1 MEVGAK
7 LGKYE
12 IKRLLGKGGMGEVYL
27 AHDEG
32 LDREVAIKV
41 LLPEFCCNLE
51 RVSRFKLEA
60 RTVSA
65 LNHPNIITIHE
76 IGEHDGQIYIVTE
89 YIKGETLRSLLER
102 KAVNFGLALQIA
114 EQLTNGLTAAHK
126 AGIIHRDLKPENIM
140 IRADGIVKI
149 LDFGLAK
156 PTKVESEAETRELV
170 STKAGMVMGSISY
183 MSPEQARGKETDER
197 TDLWSVGVVLYETIA
212 GSAPFE
218 GETMTDIL
226 ANIIYKEPVSV
237 LEILEDAPTEIH
249 RILKKSLR
257 KDREERYQSA
267 KDLLL
272 DVKNLRREMELEH
285 ELEVSISPHRS
296 MNSRSKS
303 LDKLTRKTLLKST
316 DEVAKTQM
324 FENHADTKSSFEI
337 ENQPIKKRRS
347 MGLVALL
354 GLIFLGTL
362 SVLSYYWLQKTPLV
376 FAFDRNANFSTVS
389 KITSVGNLQIS
400 PDGKYL
406 AYLKD
411 ASTKNSKL
419 ILRQIET
426 GSEKE
431 ITPIAEN
438 EIGLLRF
445 SPDANYVY
453 FTMKPKG
460 ALGFI
465 LYRVAS
471 LGDEPKQIAFD
482 VDSGVSFRPDGKSLI
497 FHRHIINPSLDKIFE
512 IGIEGGEEK
521 EIYST
526 EKTFFNPQLS
536 PDGKTIVVM
545 AIDKNAGLGKPAA
558 VMSVLPS
565 EGGEMRQI
573 GKIWNYVETFSWL
586 ADGSGLVV
594 SGFYEGDE
602 ESNLYLMSLPDG
614 EVKPLVKDTNA
625 YSNVSL
631 TADSKTI
638 ATVQSNTV
646 AGIWEFETDTG
657 KVRQISP
664 NNKERLGVEGL
675 TVAPNG
681 KLIYSK
687 FISRDECEIW
697 ELDTET
703 NVSKKISASNT
714 GRNAYPQVSA
724 DGNYIFYENFSN
736 GGFDIWRMN
745 SDGTNRTQ
753 ITKTPEI
760 FENMSS
766 ISPDGKTVIFIERD
780 KNMNIP
786 SIKQINVETGETTAI
801 LQNDKQYPDLGKLSP
816 DGKSLLYIN
825 APINFDSGVMPQ
837 MSLYIA
843 PFDGKTL
850 GEPRQIVKNL
860 NSNQYKWSPDG
871 KSILFTDLS
880 GGNTDIWRLNLADG
894 KTSKITNFNLE
905 SIVRYAAAPNG
916 KKIYLVR
923 RSTTQDII
931 LIKAG
936 MN

>member
-1 MEVGAK
+1 MEEGTK

-12 IKRLLGKGGMGEVYL
+12 IKRMLGKGGMGEVYL

-51 RVSRFKLEA
+51 RVNRFKLEA

-76 IGEHDGQIYIVTE
+76 IGVHDGQIYIVTE
-89 YIKGETLRSLLER
+89 YIKGETLRSMLER

-218 GETMTDIL
+218 GETITDIL
-226 ANIIYKEPVSV
+226 ANIIYKEPIPV
-237 LEILEDAPTEIH
+237 LEIIEDAPAEIH

-303 LDKLTRKTLLKST
+303 FDKLTRKTLLKST
-316 DEVAKTQM
+316 DEVAETKM
-324 FENHADTKSSFEI
+324 FETHGDTKSSVEI
-337 ENQPIKKRRS
+337 EKQPVKKRRS
-347 MGLVALL
+347 MAFIALL

-362 SVLSYYWLQKTPLV
+362 SVLSYYWLQKIPLV

-389 KITSVGNLQIS
+389 KITSVAQLQIS

-426 GSEKE
+426 GSENE

-438 EIGLLRF
+438 EIGILRF

-465 LYRVAS
+465 LYRAAS
-471 LGDEPKQIAFD
+471 LGEEPKQIAFD
-482 VDSGVSFRPDGKSLI
+482 VDSGVSFRPDGKTLI
-497 FHRHIINPSLDKIFE
+497 FHRHIINPSMDKIFE
-512 IGIEGGEEK
+512 IGAEGGEEK
-521 EIYST
+521 EIYSS
-526 EKTFFNPQLS
+526 EKMFFNPQLS
-536 PDGKTIVVM
+536 PDGKAIVLM
-545 AIDKNAGLGKPAA
+545 TIDKNAGLGKPSAA
-558 VMSVLPS
+558 MSVLPS
-565 EGGEMRQI
+565 EGGELRQI
-573 GKIWNYVETFSWL
+573 GNIWNYVEAFSWL
-586 ADGSGLVV
+586 TDGSGLII
-594 SGFYEGDE
+594 SGFYEDDE
-602 ESNLYLMSLPDG
+602 ESNLYVMSFPDG
-614 EVKPLVKDTNA
+614 DVKPLVKDANA

-638 ATVQSNTV
+638 ATVQSSTV

-675 TVAPNG
+675 TAAPNG
-681 KLIYSK
+681 KLVYSK
-687 FISRDECEIW
+687 SISKDECEIW
-697 ELDTET
+697 ELDVQS
-703 NVSKKISASNT
+703 NVSKRLSAPNT
-714 GRNAYPQVSA
+714 GRNAYPQMSS

-736 GGFDIWRMN
+736 GSFDIWRMN
-745 SDGTNRTQ
+745 ADGTNRTQ

-760 FENMSS
+760 PENLSS

-837 MSLYIA
+837 MSLYVA
-843 PFDGKTL
+843 SFDGKTL
-850 GEPRQIVKNL
+850 GEPRQIVKTL

-880 GGNTDIWRLNLADG
+880 GGNSDIWRLNPADG

-936 MN
+936 TN

>member
-1 MEVGAK
+1 MEEGTK

-12 IKRLLGKGGMGEVYL
+12 IKRMLGKGGMGEVYL

-32 LDREVAIKV
+32 LDRDVAIKV

-51 RVSRFKLEA
+51 RVNRFKLEA

-76 IGEHDGQIYIVTE
+76 IGEHDEQIYIVTE

-102 KAVNFGLALQIA
+102 KAINFGSALQIA
-114 EQLTNGLTAAHK
+114 EQISNGLTAAHA

-140 IRADGIVKI
+140 IRADGIVKV

-183 MSPEQARGKETDER
+183 MSPEQARGKDTDER
-197 TDLWSVGVVLYETIA
+197 TDLWSIGVVLYETIA

-226 ANIIYKEPVSV
+226 ANIIYKEPLSI
-237 LEILEDAPTEIH
+237 LEIIEDAPPEIH

-257 KDREERYQSA
+257 KDREERYQTA

-303 LDKLTRKTLLKST
+303 FDKLTRKTLLKST
-316 DEVAKTQM
+316 DEVAETKM
-324 FENHADTKSSFEI
+324 FETHADTKSSVEI
-337 ENQPIKKRRS
+337 EKQPIKKRRS
-347 MGLVALL
+347 MAFIALL
-354 GLIFLGTL
+354 GLMFLGTL
-362 SVLSYYWLQKTPLV
+362 SVLSYYWLQKMPLI
-376 FAFDRNANFSTVS
+376 FAFDRDANFSTVS
-389 KITSVGNLQIS
+389 KISNVGDLQIS

-411 ASTKNSKL
+411 GSTKNSKL

-426 GSEKE
+426 GSENE

-438 EIGLLRF
+438 EIGVLRF
-445 SPDANYVY
+445 SPDANYLY

-512 IGIEGGEEK
+512 IGAEGGAEK
-521 EIYST
+521 EIYSSD
-526 EKTFFNPQLS
+526 KTFFNPQLS
-536 PDGKTIVVM
+536 PDGKAIAVM
-545 AIDKNAGLGKPAA
+545 LVDKNAGLGKPSAA
-558 VMSVLPS
+558 MSVFPA
-565 EGGEMRQI
+565 EGGEMRKI
-573 GKIWNYVETFSWL
+573 GKTWNYIEAFSWL

-594 SGFYEGDE
+594 SGYYESDE
-602 ESNLYLMSLPDG
+602 ESNLYLMNLPDG
-614 EVKPLVKDTNA
+614 DVKPLVKDANA

-638 ATVQSNTV
+638 ATVQSSTV

-664 NNKERLGVEGL
+664 NNKEKLGVEGL

-687 FISRDECEIW
+687 SVSKDECEIW

-703 NVSKKISASNT
+703 NVSKRISAPNS
-714 GRNAYPQVSA
+714 GRNAYPQISA
-724 DGNYIFYENFSN
+724 DGNYIFYENFNN

-745 SDGTNRTQ
+745 TDGTNPTQ
-753 ITKTPEI
+753 ITKTPEQYKTL
-760 FENMSS
+760 SS

-816 DGKSLLYIN
+816 DGKSLLYTN

-837 MSLYIA
+837 SSLYISA
-843 PFDGKTL
+843 FDGKTL
-850 GEPRQIVKNL
+850 GEPRQIVKTL

-871 KSILFTDLS
+871 KSIFYTDLS
-880 GGNTDIWRLNLADG
+880 NGNSDIWRLNPQDG

-905 SIVRYAAAPNG
+905 SIVRFSAAPNG

-936 MN
+936 TN

>member
-1 MEVGAK
+1 MEEGTK

-12 IKRLLGKGGMGEVYL
+12 IKRMLGKGGMGEVYL

-51 RVSRFKLEA
+51 RVNRFKLEA

-76 IGEHDGQIYIVTE
+76 IGVHDGQIYIVTE
-89 YIKGETLRSLLER
+89 YIKGETLRSMLER

-226 ANIIYKEPVSV
+226 ANIIYKEPIPV
-237 LEILEDAPTEIH
+237 LEIIEDAPAEIH

-303 LDKLTRKTLLKST
+303 FDKLTRKTLLKST
-316 DEVAKTQM
+316 DEVAETKM
-324 FENHADTKSSFEI
+324 FETHGDTKSSVEI
-337 ENQPIKKRRS
+337 EKQPVKKRRS
-347 MGLVALL
+347 MAFIALL

-362 SVLSYYWLQKTPLV
+362 SVLSYYWLQKIPLV

-389 KITSVGNLQIS
+389 KITSVAQLQIS

-426 GSEKE
+426 GSENE

-438 EIGLLRF
+438 EIGILRF

-465 LYRVAS
+465 LYRAAS
-471 LGDEPKQIAFD
+471 LGEEPKQIAFD
-482 VDSGVSFRPDGKSLI
+482 VDSGVSFRPDGKTLI
-497 FHRHIINPSLDKIFE
+497 FHRHIINPSMDKIFE
-512 IGIEGGEEK
+512 IGAEGGEEK
-521 EIYST
+521 EIYSS
-526 EKTFFNPQLS
+526 EKMFFNPQLS
-536 PDGKTIVVM
+536 PDGKAIVLM
-545 AIDKNAGLGKPAA
+545 TIDKNAGLGKPSAA
-558 VMSVLPS
+558 MSVLPS
-565 EGGEMRQI
+565 EGGELRQI
-573 GKIWNYVETFSWL
+573 GNIWNYVEAFSWL
-586 ADGSGLVV
+586 TDGSGLII
-594 SGFYEGDE
+594 SGFYEDDE
-602 ESNLYLMSLPDG
+602 ESNLYVMSFPDG
-614 EVKPLVKDTNA
+614 DVKPLVKDANA

-638 ATVQSNTV
+638 ATVQSSTV

-675 TVAPNG
+675 TAAPNG
-681 KLIYSK
+681 KLVYSK
-687 FISRDECEIW
+687 SISKDECEIW
-697 ELDTET
+697 ELDVQS
-703 NVSKKISASNT
+703 NVSKRLSAPNT
-714 GRNAYPQVSA
+714 GRNAYPQMSS

-736 GGFDIWRMN
+736 GSFDIWRMN
-745 SDGTNRTQ
+745 ADGTNRTQ

-760 FENMSS
+760 PENLSS

-837 MSLYIA
+837 MSLYVA
-843 PFDGKTL
+843 SFDGKTL
-850 GEPRQIVKNL
+850 GEPRQIVKTL

-880 GGNTDIWRLNLADG
+880 GGNSDIWRLNPADG

-936 MN
+936 TN